1 MRQTRMLSKGRENR
15 SAEADSF
22 AVEGWFEMTG
32 EEWKVKGKL
41 LQELNA
47 LRDRVAQLEHAGKDK
62 KREQPSEP
70 GGVLGAMLDD
80 IAEGVLLIDAERKQA
95 VGGNKAICR
104 MLSCKRRGITD
115 LRVKDVYPP
124 EALGHVLE
132 RAHKQIMKKPSLA
145 QDVPIKRNDG
155 GILFADISSVPLTFA
170 GKTYIMSVFVRR
182 KAKLPPSPKP
192 TGDSQASPHLT
203 TMEINVLKLIVKGMS
218 NKQIAQLLLRSQ
230 RTIENHRAHLMKK
243 LGAENSV
250 ELVRR
255 AVALGLADLP
265 AAPKQR
271 HTG

>member
-1 MRQTRMLSKGRENR
+1 MRQTRTLSKGREYR
-15 SAEADSF
+15 SADADSRE
-22 AVEGWFEMTG
+22 VEGWLEMTG
-32 EEWKVKGKL
+32 EEWKIKGRL

-47 LRDRVAQLEHAGKDK
+47 LRDRVAQLEHAGKGK
-62 KREQPSEP
+62 KREQPNKS

-80 IAEGVLLIDAERKQA
+80 IAEGVLLIDAETKQA

-132 RAHKQIMKKPSLA
+132 RAHNQTMEKPSLA

-170 GKTYIMSVFVRR
+170 GRTYIMSVFVRR
-182 KAKLPPSPKP
+182 KAELSRPQNVA
-192 TGDSQASPHLT
+192 GDSQANPHLT

-218 NKQIAQLLLRSQ
+218 NKQIARLLLRSQ

-243 LGAENSV
+243 LGTENSI